1 MDTIGRAIAARPLRL
16 LALSLVL
23 VGLGGPPGVSATASG
38 SQVWAKR
45 LDGTGNGSDAA
56 YAITASLDGTKVF
69 ATGYS
74 VDSTSGFDYATV
86 AYDASTG
93 ARLWIKR
100 YDSSANDYDIARSIE
115 ASPDGSTVFVTGGST
130 GSGSYEDYATI
141 AYDASTGFPLWIK
154 RYNGRANGNDHA
166 DAIAVNPDGTTVL
179 VTGGS
184 AAVGPADYA
193 TLAYDA
199 STGARLWARR
209 YNGPG
214 NDNDLAHSIVV
225 SPDGTIA
232 FVTGESWG
240 IEGEIDYATFAYDVS
255 TGAKLWL
262 KRYDGPVSPDPTDL
276 RYDIAYSIAV
286 SPDGTKVFVTGESPG
301 VGTFSDYATIAYDA
315 STGAKLWGS
324 RYDGPG
330 NYYDIARSVAAS
342 PDGTTVFVTGVSP
355 DAAGLGHYATLAY
368 DTATGTKLWVRLHD
382 DPHHLGESASA
393 VIASPD
399 GTRVFVTGTSQS
411 LSNGSDY
418 ATLAYDASSGTKL
431 WASRYNGPDNDT
443 DSASSVVVS
452 PDGTRVFVT
461 GSSLGSTNS
470 EDFATVAY
478 AT

>member
-1 MDTIGRAIAARPLRL
+1 M
-16 LALSLVL
+16 
-23 VGLGGPPGVSATASG
+23 
-38 SQVWAKR
+38 
-45 LDGTGNGSDAA
+45 
-56 YAITASLDGTKVF
+56 
-69 ATGYS
+69 
-74 VDSTSGFDYATV
+74 
-86 AYDASTG
+86 
-93 ARLWIKR
+93 
-100 YDSSANDYDIARSIE
+100 
-115 ASPDGSTVFVTGGST
+115 
-130 GSGSYEDYATI
+130 
-141 AYDASTGFPLWIK
+141 
-154 RYNGRANGNDHA
+154 
-166 DAIAVNPDGTTVL
+166 
-179 VTGGS
+179 
-184 AAVGPADYA
+184 
-193 TLAYDA
+193 
-199 STGARLWARR
+199 
-209 YNGPG
+209 
-214 NDNDLAHSIVV
+214 

-399 GTRVFVTGTSQS
+399 GTKVFVTGTSQS
-411 LSNGSDY
+411 SVERLR
-418 ATLAYDASSGTKL
+418 LRDARLRRIVRDQAVGEPL
-431 WASRYNGPDNDT
+431 QRPRQRHRLGVLGRRESRRDEGLRDRIEPRFDEQRGLR
-443 DSASSVVVS
+443 
-452 PDGTRVFVT
+452 DGR
-461 GSSLGSTNS
+461 LRHLI
-470 EDFATVAY
+470 
-478 AT
+478 